1 MSVLTLPFNIVLGQ
15 LFIATGRKKSKGTKF
30 WWKEI
35 NLSLLTNN
43 DFLHR
48 EYQGISKILLEL
60 VNEMNLSAKSKNE
73 MIGKKLYFCTLV

>member
-1 MSVLTLPFNIVLGQ
+1 MKRN
-15 LFIATGRKKSKGTKF
+15 KSIFTHKQY
-30 WWKEI
+30 
-35 NLSLLTNN
+35 

-60 VNEMNLSAKSKNE
+60 VNEMNLSAKFKNK

>member
-1 MSVLTLPFNIVLGQ
+1 MKRN
-15 LFIATGRKKSKGTKF
+15 KSIFTHKQY
-30 WWKEI
+30 
-35 NLSLLTNN
+35 

-60 VNEMNLSAKSKNE
+60 VNEMNLSAKSKNK